1 MSLGN
6 PHTKASTMK
15 PTFRPAVYAHHK
27 RKDGSY
33 NVKIVVYLNGKERKL
48 PTSIYCTKDD
58 LTRTHHIKNQ
68 DVINKCNELIRR
80 MHNAISDIAIFENR
94 DVDWLISRIKTKLT
108 AETFALDFF
117 AFSAQFLQGMNEGT
131 ARTYMTA
138 LNAFKR
144 FLKRDSIDI
153 NDITKKLL
161 VEFMAFCDKE
171 PKMARNKHTGEY
183 VETKGTKRKG
193 LAAATYLSKLSTI
206 FKAAKLKY
214 NDDDEDVVL
223 IPRSPFDTIQV
234 DVPSA
239 EGQSPIPQD
248 VVQLMIQDTTP
259 KGKNGHRYALDA
271 FIVSFGLMGMNM
283 ADLFEAKPP
292 KDGLLVYNR
301 CKTRERRPDGAEMRV
316 RVPECLQPYLERLGA
331 GTDKDVWLPELRRTS
346 QDRKIVTS
354 RINRCIKSWCEANG
368 VERFTTYGIR
378 KSWATLARRLED
390 KAIVDEAISHTGG
403 SRMLDIYA
411 EKPWERYHELNKKVL
426 ELFEWK
432 REE

>member
-1 MSLGN
+1 
-6 PHTKASTMK
+6 MK

-27 RKDGSY
+27 RKDGTY

-48 PTSIYCTKDD
+48 PTSIYCKKDD

-80 MHNAISDIAIFENR
+80 MHNAISDISFFDGR
-94 DVDWLISRIKTKLT
+94 DVDWLVSRIKTKLT
-108 AETFALDFF
+108 AESFSLDFF
-117 AFSAQFLQGMNEGT
+117 AFSAQFLVGMNEGT

-153 NDITKKLL
+153 NDITKRLL
-161 VEFMAFCDKE
+161 IEFVEFCNNEPRMAI
-171 PKMARNKHTGEY
+171 NKHTGEF
-183 VETKGTKRKG
+183 VHTNSKKRKG
-193 LAAATYLSKLSTI
+193 LASATYLNKLSTI
-206 FKAAKLKY
+206 FKAAKAKY

-234 DVPSA
+234 ETPNA
-239 EGQSPIPQD
+239 EGQDAIPMD
-248 VVQLMIQDTTP
+248 VVQRMILDDTP

-292 KDGLLVYNR
+292 KDGVLVYNR
-301 CKTRERRPDGAEMRV
+301 CKTKDRRPDGAEMRV
-316 RVPECLQPYLERLGA
+316 QVPACLEPYLKRLGA
-331 GTDKDVWLPELRRTS
+331 GTDSKVWLPELRRTS

-378 KSWATLARRLED
+378 KSWATLARSTGAD
-390 KAIVDEAISHTGG
+390 KSLVDECIGHTGDY
-403 SRMLDIYA
+403 RMTDIYA
-411 EKPWERYHELNKKVL
+411 SRPWDKMAELNEKVL
-426 ELFEWK
+426 GMFEWK
-432 REE
+432 RED